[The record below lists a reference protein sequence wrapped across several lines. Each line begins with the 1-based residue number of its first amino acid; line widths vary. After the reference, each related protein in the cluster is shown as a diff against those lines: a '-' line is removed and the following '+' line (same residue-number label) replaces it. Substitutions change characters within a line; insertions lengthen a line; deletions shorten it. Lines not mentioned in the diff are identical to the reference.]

1 MMNRRQY
8 VYPVADGWQYE
19 VWYGRAISVIGL
31 AATKQRAETL
41 ASTV

>member
-8 VYPVADGWQYE
+8 VFSGRCWQYE
-19 VWYGRAISVIGL
+19 VWYGGAISVIGR